1 MPTIFEVIFYN
12 RLFILLQEGEKIYL
26 LEQPTAEWFRGRT
39 RSGCE
44 GLFPVNYVEVKV
56 PLGGCGEGATHALP
70 TQPRQE
76 QEHKLH
82 TARCLYN
89 FPGEVD
95 GDLALRVR
103 YIIYIYFMNTNNNL

>member
-1 MPTIFEVIFYN
+1 M
-12 RLFILLQEGEKIYL
+12 LQESEKIYL

-56 PLGGCGEGATHALP
+56 PLGGRIDGATHAQP
-70 TQPRQE
+70 TQQRQE
-76 QEHKLH
+76 QEHQSH
-82 TARCLYN
+82 IARCLYH

-95 GDLALRVR
+95 GDLALKVR
-103 YIIYIYFMNTNNNL
+103 AIQIN